1 MRTSY
6 LIGLVSIETILMP
19 KFETEKSALSAW
31 IESEIHYDVPSISIE
46 ADIKINKDFSILQ
59 MSTRTHR
66 GKYYIH

>member
-6 LIGLVSIETILMP
+6 LIGLVSIESILMP
-19 KFETEKSALSAW
+19 TFEMNKLALSAW
-31 IESEIHYDVPSISIE
+31 IENEIHYDVPSISIE
-46 ADIKINKDFSILQ
+46 PDIKINIDFSILQ